1 MIELAPNNP
10 HGLALRSPVIA
21 AAGCLG
27 YGTEYSRMLD
37 LGAFGAIVTRTTT
50 LYPRRTAQPPQL
62 LETPA
67 GLLAVGPWPNPGIA
81 HVVNRLAPTWAEWS
95 TPVIISISG
104 ETVQEYGQIAAAV
117 EGIEGIAA
125 LELVLPTDLSR
136 SAFAVAAVRR
146 ATTLPVVVKLPPLE
160 TMPLLALVAQLSEA
174 GADALT
180 LFSAP
185 LGAAY
190 DPTSGE
196 LREGW
201 LTGPATGPLTFKRLA
216 ETAPQ
221 LNLPVIGGGGIAT
234 SEDAHRMLAL
244 GARAVQIG
252 AALLANPHAIAAMA
266 MQFASVVP

>member
-37 LGAFGAIVTRTTT
+37 LAAFGAIVTRTTT
-50 LYPRRTAQPPQL
+50 LYPRRTAQPPHL
-62 LETPA
+62 IETPA

-95 TPVIISISG
+95 TPIIVSISG

-117 EGIEGIAA
+117 EGVEGIAA
-125 LELVLPTDLSR
+125 LELIPPDDLSR

-146 ATTLPVVVKLPPLE
+146 ATTLPVVVKMPPLE
-160 TMPLLALVAQLSEA
+160 ATPLLALVAQLTEA

-185 LGAAY
+185 LGAAH
-190 DPTSGE
+190 DQASGE

-216 ETAPQ
+216 EIVPQ
-221 LNLPVIGGGGIAT
+221 LSLPVIGCGGIA
-234 SEDAHRMLAL
+234 SSQDARQMLAL
-244 GARAVQIG
+244 GARAVQVG

-266 MQFASVVP
+266 MHLAGVLP